1 MERQMRPRNGA
12 SGVENLRSSAEN
24 ILRLGRAPAAETP
37 VQREGD
43 VNRKGQAALDLVNA
57 VADTISVTEGR
68 IEILLVR
75 ALEQLRTMEERN
87 RVLEQRVAQ
96 AEARAR
102 EAEKWLLRV
111 HVEIEEKFTSF
122 RASKANGAAAA

>member
-1 MERQMRPRNGA
+1 MERQMRV

-24 ILRLGRAPAAETP
+24 ILRLGRAPASGTP
-37 VQREGD
+37 AAREGD

-57 VADTISVTEGR
+57 VADTITVTEGR
-68 IEILLVR
+68 IETLLVR

-87 RVLEQRVAQ
+87 RVLEQRAVH

-102 EAEKWLLRV
+102 EAEKWLMRV
-111 HVEIEEKFTSF
+111 HVEIEEKFTSW
-122 RASKANGAAAA
+122 RSGKPDGAAAA

>member
-1 MERQMRPRNGA
+1 
-12 SGVENLRSSAEN
+12 
-24 ILRLGRAPAAETP
+24 
-37 VQREGD
+37 
-43 VNRKGQAALDLVNA
+43 
-57 VADTISVTEGR
+57 
-68 IEILLVR
+68 VR

-96 AEARAR
+96 AEGRAR